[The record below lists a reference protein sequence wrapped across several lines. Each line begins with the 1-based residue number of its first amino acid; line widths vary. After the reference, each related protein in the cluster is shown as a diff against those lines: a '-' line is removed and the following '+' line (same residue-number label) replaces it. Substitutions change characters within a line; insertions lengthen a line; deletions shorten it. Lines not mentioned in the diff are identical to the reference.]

1 MVGKVTPY
9 DTLSGSLL
17 PAYMGYSH
25 FKGPNECLK
34 DAFDWVSGNTLDNF
48 QQNEAMKWG
57 DTLEPIVAQQAAI
70 RLGLE
75 TPKTKYDK
83 AIFHEE
89 WPLAVSLDATLDG
102 NGKELHVDWDKGII
116 PINQDSIKLQGR
128 GCLEVKITG
137 QDAENKPP
145 MYRGVLQLQA
155 QMACTHSTWGC
166 IAILYKGTE
175 LRLFLY
181 GIDKDLQAQIK
192 QASYDFKERVEKYR
206 LNQETHWLPMTSTKE
221 ATTIYDEAEDEIIQ
235 LPEIAGIASEIVELK
250 DDIKEQYDRIDTLQA
265 SIMEHMKD
273 SKVAIAGDFKVT
285 WPMLNYKAQPEKVVA
300 AKKAYSIRQSKLR
313 IKYNG

>member
-25 FKGPNECLK
+25 FKAPNECLK
-34 DAFDWVSGNTLDNF
+34 DAFDWVSGKTLDNF
-48 QQNEAMKWG
+48 TQSEAMKWG
-57 DTLEPIVAQQAAI
+57 DVLEPVVAQQASI
-70 RLGLE
+70 RLGLGN
-75 TPKTKYDK
+75 PRTKYEK

-102 NGKELHVDWDKGII
+102 DSRELHLDWDKGII
-116 PINQDSIKLQGR
+116 PVNQDSVVLEGR
-128 GCLEVKITG
+128 GCLEIKITG

-145 MYRGVLQLQA
+145 IYRGVLQLQA

-166 IAILYKGTE
+166 IAVLYKGTE

-192 QASYDFKERVEKYR
+192 EASYDFKERVEKYR
-206 LNQETHWLPMTSTKE
+206 LNEETDWLPMSSTKE
-221 ATTIYDEAEDEIIQ
+221 ATVIYDEADDEIVQ
-235 LPEIAGIASEIVELK
+235 LPELSGLVAEVVELK
-250 DDIKEQYDRIDTLQA
+250 DRIKESHDRIDTLQA
-265 SIMEHMKD
+265 TIMESMRD
-273 SKVAIAGDFKVT
+273 SKTAIAGDYKVT
-285 WPMLNYKAQPEKVVA
+285 WPMLNYKAQPEKIVP
-300 AKKAYSIRQSKLR
+300 AKNAYSIRQSKLR
-313 IKYNG
+313 IKQL